1 MITKEAVLRLAG
13 ECAPRLRE
21 IWADLHSHPELG
33 FEEVRTAGTVAA
45 CLRELGIETEENVC
59 GTGVVGTIRGGLPG
73 GTILLR
79 ADMDAL
85 SVTEATGLA

>member
-1 MITKEAVLRLAG
+1 MAAKTVPEHSSGTVSCFLGEICYNVKNCILKGLENSMVTKEAVLRLAG

-45 CLRELGIETEENVC
+45 CLRELGIET
-59 GTGVVGTIRGGLPG
+59 
-73 GTILLR
+73 
-79 ADMDAL
+79 
-85 SVTEATGLA
+85 